1 MSEIA
6 RLLHGEDLSSPDAF
20 HAPLHAPSEGD
31 QWWRSSVIY
40 QVYPRSFRD
49 SNGDGMGDLPGIT
62 AELDHLAELSID
74 ALWLS
79 PFFTSPQRDG
89 GYDVADYCDVDPLFG
104 TLADFDALVARADRL
119 GVRVIVDLVPNHC
132 SSEHVLFRAALAAPA
147 GSAERAMFIFRDG
160 RGTDG
165 SEPPNNWQSHFGGPA
180 WTRVIDADGTA
191 GQWYLHLFD
200 SSQPDFNW
208 DNPAVRAE
216 FERVL
221 RFWLDRGVGGFR
233 VDVAHALIKA
243 EGLPDW
249 GGRADGGSSEGF
261 PGWEA
266 PMFGQE
272 EIHDIYRQWR
282 AILAEYDGERI
293 LCAEASIDPLPR
305 LTNWVRSDQMHQA
318 FNFAYLH
325 HPWNAHGLRHV
336 ISSSLTAFDAVD
348 APTTWVLSN
357 HDVVRHA
364 SRFGLTDGPP
374 RGGDGIGRS
383 DAQPDTATGLARAR
397 AASLAMFALPG
408 GIYLYQGEELGL
420 PDHTAMPDDARQDPT
435 FVRTAGERIGRDGC
449 RVPLPWQAAAP
460 AFGFVDAEAPATPW
474 LPQPEGWAEYARD
487 VQSADPES
495 TLSLYRTAL
504 QLRRDL
510 RLGAGS
516 LSWSRD
522 FEASDVVAFRNGEVL
537 VMLNMGEFAAPLPEG
552 TVIATSTP
560 GSVTD
565 GMLAPDAC
573 VWLMASA
580 G

>member
-6 RLLHGEDLSSPDAF
+6 PLLHGEDLSAPDAF
-20 HAPLHAPSEGD
+20 HAPLHAASDGD

-62 AELDHLAELSID
+62 AELAHLAELSID
-74 ALWLS
+74 AVWLS

-104 TLADFDALVARADRL
+104 TLADFDALVARADSL
-119 GVRVIVDLVPNHC
+119 GIRVIVDLVPNHC
-132 SSEHVLFRAALAAPA
+132 SSEHVLFQAALAAPA

-180 WTRVIDADGTA
+180 WTRVLDADGTP

-261 PGWEA
+261 PGSEA

-282 AILAEYDGERI
+282 SILAEYDGERI

-305 LTNWVRSDQMHQA
+305 LTNWVRPDQMHQA

-325 HPWNAHGLRHV
+325 HPWDAHGLRHV

-383 DAQPDTATGLARAR
+383 DAQPDAATGLARAR

-449 RVPLPWQAAAP
+449 RVPLPWQAEAP
-460 AFGFVDAEAPATPW
+460 AFGFGDASVTPW

-487 VQSADPES
+487 TQAGDPES

-516 LSWSRD
+516 LAWSRD
-522 FEASDVVAFRNGEVL
+522 FECSDVVAFRNGEVL
-537 VMLNMGEFAAPLPEG
+537 VMLNMGEFPAPLPDG
-552 TVIATSTP
+552 TVIADSTP
-560 GSVTD
+560 GAVAD

-573 VWLMASA
+573 VWLMAAA